1 MDKMDVMDK
10 INDVAVNMEGLTA
23 LLHMVYEGI
32 RTDNVGLNEI
42 IEAVNCL
49 YKTAESLNGQLQK
62 LRSEFCP

>member
-1 MDKMDVMDK
+1 MDEMDVMDK
-10 INDVAVNMEGLTA
+10 INDMAVNMDGLTA

-62 LRSEFCP
+62 LRNEFCP

>member
-1 MDKMDVMDK
+1 MDEMDVMDK
-10 INDVAVNMEGLTA
+10 INDVAVNMDGLTA

-62 LRSEFCP
+62 LRNEFCP

>member
-1 MDKMDVMDK
+1 MDEMDVMDK
-10 INDVAVNMEGLTA
+10 INDVVVNMDGLTA

-62 LRSEFCP
+62 LRNEFCP

>member
-1 MDKMDVMDK
+1 MDEMDVMDK
-10 INDVAVNMEGLTA
+10 INDVAVNMDGLTA

-42 IEAVNCL
+42 IEAVNFL

-62 LRSEFCP
+62 LRNEFCP

>member
-1 MDKMDVMDK
+1 MDEKLDVLDK
-10 INDVAVNMEGLTA
+10 VNDMAVNMNGLTA

-49 YKTAESLNGQLQK
+49 YKTAEGLNCQLQQ
-62 LRSEFCP
+62 LRNELC

>member
-1 MDKMDVMDK
+1 MDEMDVMDK
-10 INDVAVNMEGLTA
+10 INDVAINMDGLTA

-62 LRSEFCP
+62 LRNEFCP

>member
-1 MDKMDVMDK
+1 MDEMDVMDK
-10 INDVAVNMEGLTA
+10 INDVVVNMDGLTA

-32 RTDNVGLNEI
+32 RTDNVELNEI

-62 LRSEFCP
+62 LRNEFCP